1 MPHWH
6 VTVAYQ
12 SRLEGLAM
20 FLIEDQFWA
29 IADAFV
35 PRAWCLVILPSG
47 RKDANGRSPVPAKPE
62 TRLDLNNQ
70 AEAGA
75 F

>member
-1 MPHWH
+1 
-6 VTVAYQ
+6 
-12 SRLEGLAM
+12 M

-29 IADAFV
+29 IADVFT
-35 PRAWCLVILPSG
+35 PHAWCLAILLSG

-62 TRLDLNNQ
+62 TRLALNNQ

-75 F
+75 LQSPLSPEIVYNPEP